1 MNKGK
6 YVGCVYRLVDLEVF
20 VLLGSDGLDNVL
32 IDDGLHLLLII
43 LNLLLLPRFLYVFWN
58 SGMM

>member
-20 VLLGSDGLDNVL
+20 VLLGSDGLGNVL
-32 IDDGLHLLLII
+32 IDGGLLPLLII
-43 LNLLLLPRFLYVFWN
+43 LDLLLLPRFLYVFWN